1 MVNDSLRLT
10 SPYSKNASAQGTTK
24 KRKVAA
30 LARVSTRHEEQI
42 YALGNQ
48 EQWLCELIEEHEDW
62 EFDPER
68 DLYTDEGKTGTLC
81 KNRDALELMK
91 ERAKEGWYDL
101 IVIREISRLMRY
113 TKEAL
118 DFIEEMKIH
127 NVEIYFA
134 AENISSFDN
143 EKNFEITLRAALA
156 QQESEKL
163 GSRVKNG
170 LKISAG
176 NGKITSGF
184 NVFGYDYVP
193 EFVTENGRIARG
205 GRFIRNETEAKVV
218 IRIFDM
224 YLDGYSQKH
233 IASILEAE
241 GVVGKNGKKVKWSA
255 KLVGRILHRPT
266 YYGFLEVGKTET
278 MDSIT
283 HIRIKKEKEEVKVV
297 ESDYVEVII
306 PKEKWDKAQEICE
319 QKTNV
324 NLKTGRKGGLRIGSD
339 IYCNLMRCEC
349 GRRFRKDKGRKDGTA
364 SYICY
369 NITNYGS
376 VKVRQRNGIPTDD
389 ACTLPGIIDWKLD
402 LYTKRVFEHLEL
414 HLEDVKDK
422 LRQAIQRG
430 YTETGER
437 ANKEKNIA
445 KLRKKLNSIEVQI
458 DNAVT
463 MILKNKDLS
472 DIFER
477 KLLQLKDEKARIEA
491 DIEKLESIK
500 EDLRAKEECLSQVD
514 AFLTENLN
522 IFGSRVPDVLLEA
535 YVNHIKVYNN
545 NTFEYN
551 IRIGEQKG
559 VLNMLEY
566 NKDYSLRKGDS
577 ILKIDN
583 SDAVVLDEFT
593 IDYDEAKVYAN
604 SKARRVAKWQTATIR
619 IVANV

>member
-48 EQWLCELIEEHEDW
+48 EQWLCELIEEYEDW

-81 KNRDALELMK
+81 KNRDALKLVI
-91 ERAKEGWYDL
+91 ERAKEGRYDL
-101 IVIREISRLMRY
+101 IVIREMSRLMRY
-113 TKEAL
+113 AKGAL
-118 DFIEEMKIH
+118 EIIEDLKVH
-127 NVEIYFA
+127 NIEIYFA
-134 AENISSFDN
+134 SEKIFTFDN
-143 EKNFEITLRAALA
+143 EKNFELILRAALA

-184 NVFGYDYVP
+184 NVLGYDYVP
-193 EFVTENGRIARG
+193 ELVTENGRTVKY
-205 GRFIRNETEAKVV
+205 GRLKRNETEAKVV

-241 GVVGKNGKKVKWSA
+241 GVVGKNGEKIKWSA
-255 KLVGRILHRPT
+255 TRVSRILHRST
-266 YYGFLEVGKTET
+266 YCGFLEVGKTET

-283 HIRIKKEKEEVKVV
+283 HIRIKKPKEEIELV
-297 ESDYVEVII
+297 ESDYIDVII
-306 PKEKWDKAQEICE
+306 PKEKWDKAQEICG
-319 QKTNV
+319 QKTNI
-324 NLKTGRKGGLRIGSD
+324 NLKTGKKGGLRIGSD

-445 KLRKKLNSIEVQI
+445 KLRKELNSIEAKI
-458 DNAVT
+458 DRAVT
-463 MILKNKDLS
+463 VILQDKDLS
-472 DIFER
+472 DIFKS